1 LKNRNKTKGNAG
13 ANPAFFLSI
22 HSMKRVLI
30 ATDKPFAPVATK
42 KIGKV
47 FKKAGYSVE
56 LLENYTS
63 KAELLAAVK
72 NADALIVRSDI
83 VDAEVIEAAPELK
96 IVVRAGA
103 GYDNID
109 LQTATKK
116 GVVVMNTPGQ
126 NANAVAELAIGLAI
140 YGIREMFSGKQGGE
154 LRGRTLGLHGFG
166 FVARNVFRIARALGM
181 KVIVYTRYSREA
193 AAAIGLKVMHSL
205 EELYEKSDV
214 ISIHVP
220 AKGEHIHSVSC
231 DVLKHVKDDC
241 IIINTAR
248 KEVISEPDLIKAM
261 LAKPGIKYLADVA
274 PESLKVFEENL
285 KGRYYFTPKKA
296 GAQTAEANINAGV
309 AAAEQIVDF
318 FEHADIGCKVN

>member
-1 LKNRNKTKGNAG
+1 
-13 ANPAFFLSI
+13 
-22 HSMKRVLI
+22 MKRVLI

-47 FKKAGYSVE
+47 FKKAGYIVE

-63 KAELLAAVK
+63 KTELLTALK
-72 NADALIVRSDI
+72 NAEALIVRSDI
-83 VDAEVIEAAPELK
+83 VDAEVLEAAPELK

-109 LQTATKK
+109 LQKATKQ

-166 FVARNVFRIARALGM
+166 FVARNVFRIARAMGM

-193 AAAIGLKVMHSL
+193 AAAIGLKVVHSL
-205 EELYEKSDV
+205 EELYAKSDV

-220 AKGEHIHSVSC
+220 AKGEHIRSVSC
-231 DVLKHVKDDC
+231 DVLKHVKDEC

-248 KEVISEPDLIKAM
+248 KEVINEPDLIKAM
-261 LAKPGIKYLADVA
+261 VAKPGIKYLSDVA
-274 PESLKVFEENL
+274 PENVAEFQEKL
-285 KGRYYFTPKKA
+285 KGRYYFTHKKA

-318 FEHADIGCKVN
+318 FEYGNVGCKVN

>member
-1 LKNRNKTKGNAG
+1 MQDAS
-13 ANPAFFLSI
+13 PAFFLRIS
-22 HSMKRVLI
+22 SMKSVLI
-30 ATDKPFAPVATK
+30 ATDKPFASVATK
-42 KIGKV
+42 KMAKV
-47 FKKAGYSVE
+47 FKKAGYNLE

-63 KAELLAAVK
+63 KSEFLSAVK
-72 NADALIVRSDI
+72 EVDALIVRSDI
-83 VDAEVIEAAPELK
+83 VDAEVLNAASNLK

-109 LQTATKK
+109 LETATKN

-126 NANAVAELAIGLAI
+126 NANAVAELAVGLAI

-193 AAAIGLKVMHSL
+193 AAAIGLKVVHSL
-205 EELYEKSDV
+205 EELYAKSDIV
-214 ISIHVP
+214 SIHVP

-231 DVLKHVKDDC
+231 DVLKHVKDEC

-261 LAKPGIKYLADVA
+261 VEKQGIKYLSDIA
-274 PESLKVFEENL
+274 PDNVKEFEEKL

-318 FEHADIGCKVN
+318 FEHGDVGCKVN

>member
-1 LKNRNKTKGNAG
+1 MQDAS
-13 ANPAFFLSI
+13 PAFFLI
-22 HSMKRVLI
+22 INSMKRILI
-30 ATDKPFAPVATK
+30 ATDKPFANVATK
-42 KIGKV
+42 KMAKV
-47 FKKAGYSVE
+47 FKKAGYNLE
-56 LLENYTS
+56 LLENYTTRGEFLS
-63 KAELLAAVK
+63 AIKEV
-72 NADALIVRSDI
+72 DALIVRSDI
-83 VDAEVIEAAPELK
+83 VDAEVLNAAQNLK

-109 LQTATKK
+109 LETAAKN

-126 NANAVAELAIGLAI
+126 NANAVAELAVGLAI

-193 AAAIGLKVMHSL
+193 AAAIGLKVVHSL
-205 EELYEKSDV
+205 EELYAKSDIV
-214 ISIHVP
+214 SIHVP

-231 DVLKHVKDDC
+231 DVLKHVKDEC

-248 KEVISEPDLIKAM
+248 KEIISEADLIKAM
-261 LAKPGIKYLADVA
+261 VKKPGIKYLSDIA
-274 PESLKVFEENL
+274 PDNIEEFEEKL
-285 KGRYYFTPKKA
+285 KGRYYFTPKKT

-318 FEHADIGCKVN
+318 FEHGDIGCKVN